1 MRTTSSPSESGGLQG
16 LLGIPAGVKLE
27 GVSRIHRMGDVA
39 VPAVRDVDL
48 EIAPGE
54 FVALVGPSGSG
65 KSTLLSLIGG
75 LDRATGGQALVA
87 GADLGKLSDRRLA
100 DYRLQRV
107 GTIFQSFNLVP
118 TLTARENVAL
128 PMALAGLPRG
138 ERALRAD
145 RLLDLVGLSDRKTF
159 RPTRLSGGEQQR
171 VSVARALANRPG
183 LLLAD
188 EPTGNL
194 DTAAGGRVLDLIEE
208 LNEAGAT
215 VVMVTHDPE
224 VAARA
229 KRVVRLRDGRVVE
242 DSAGGA
248 KRPEPPLPAPERPG
262 RLAALEALRMG
273 VAAVRRRKLRTG
285 LSAGGV
291 AIGIV
296 AMALILSLATGIQ
309 GSLLTAFAEAG
320 NLQQVQVT
328 NSRIPGQGVDHK
340 PLDQA
345 ALDGLKKQPHVTDG
359 WGQVIMEGDVALEGG
374 SFSGAVA
381 ESLTPLAH
389 TPSFASKFLTQGRL
403 FSADGAEEAIPNKPL
418 LDKLHLSPKDAIG
431 KQITFSAVYS
441 GLVEPGSGVPP
452 ATERLPLKLTIV
464 GISSSSVG
472 VAVAGLGLPY
482 GVASRYWSEMA
493 RANHWLADEFQ
504 SLSLE
509 ADSAGNTDR
518 VRDEVRRLGYPAQSG
533 EDAVRQIQQ
542 VFLFLGLALSAFGAI
557 ALVVACLGI
566 ANTMYTAVL
575 ERTREI
581 GILKA
586 IGARSSDVLGMFMS
600 EAATVGA
607 IGGLIGIVVTA
618 GAAAVGNLIVDQ
630 IARQNGFGLDLQ
642 VFQIPW
648 WLVVASIALAAFF
661 SALAGLLPAIR
672 ASRLNP
678 VTALRYE

>member
-1 MRTTSSPSESGGLQG
+1 MPTISSPSDNSGLQE
-16 LLGIPAGVKLE
+16 LLGKPVGVRLE

-39 VPAVRDVDL
+39 VPAVREVDL

-54 FVALVGPSGSG
+54 FVALMGPSGSG

-75 LDRATGGQALVA
+75 LDRATSGRVLAGGT
-87 GADLGKLSDRRLA
+87 DLGKLSDRRLA

-128 PMALAGLPRG
+128 PMALAGASRG
-138 ERALRAD
+138 ARALRAD
-145 RLLDLVGLSDRKTF
+145 RLLDLVGLGDRKTF

-183 LLLAD
+183 VLLAD

-194 DTAAGGRVLDLIEE
+194 DTAAGARVLDLIEE
-208 LNEAGAT
+208 LNGAGAT

-242 DSAGGA
+242 DSAAGA
-248 KRPEPPLPAPERPG
+248 KRRQPEEPAPERPG
-262 RLAALEALRMG
+262 RLAAFEALRMG
-273 VAAVRRRKLRTG
+273 VSAVRRRKLRTG
-285 LSAGGV
+285 LSSGGV

-296 AMALILSLATGIQ
+296 AMALIMSLATGIQ
-309 GSLLTAFAEAG
+309 GSLLTAFAQAG
-320 NLQQVQVT
+320 NLQQVQVAY
-328 NSRIPGQGVDHK
+328 SGIPGQTDRK
-340 PLDQA
+340 ALDQGA
-345 ALDGLKKQPHVTDG
+345 VDSLRKLPHVTDA
-359 WGQVIMEGDVALEGG
+359 WGQVVLEGE
-374 SFSGAVA
+374 AVIDGTSA
-381 ESLTPLAH
+381 GGLLAQSDSPIAH
-389 TPSFASKFLTQGRL
+389 QPSFASKFLLKGRL
-403 FSADGAEEAIPNKPL
+403 PGSDSAAEAVVNQPL
-418 LDKLHLSPKDAIG
+418 LSKFHISPKDAVG
-431 KQITFSAVYS
+431 KQLDYRAIYS
-441 GLVEPGSGVPP
+441 GFVQPGSGVPP
-452 ATERLPLKLTIV
+452 ASDRLDLKLTIV
-464 GISSSSVG
+464 GVATG
-472 VAVAGLGLPY
+472 GGLALPGLLLPYAVAT
-482 GVASRYWSEMA
+482 RYWSDMA
-493 RANHWLADEFQ
+493 RANNWLAEEFQ
-504 SLSLE
+504 SISLE
-509 ADSAGNTDR
+509 VDSAANTDR
-518 VRDEVRRLGYPAQSG
+518 VAAAVKKLGYPAQSG
-533 EDAVRQIQQ
+533 QDAVKQIQQ

-586 IGARSSDVLGMFMS
+586 IGARSSDVLGMFVS

-607 IGGLIGIVVTA
+607 LGGVIGIVVTA
-618 GAAAVGNLIVDQ
+618 GAALVGNLIVDQ
-630 IARQNGFGLDLQ
+630 IARNNGFGLDLQ

-648 WLVVASIALAAFF
+648 WLVVTAIGLAALF

-678 VTALRYE
+678 VIALRYE